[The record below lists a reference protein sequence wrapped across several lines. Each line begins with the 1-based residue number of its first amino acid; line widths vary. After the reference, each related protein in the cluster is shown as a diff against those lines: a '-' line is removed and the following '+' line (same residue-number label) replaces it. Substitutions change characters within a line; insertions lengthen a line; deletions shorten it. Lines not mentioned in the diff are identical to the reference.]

1 MNKATFQGLFT
12 AERDDKWSM
21 VMPVKKLIQDLSGW
35 VYRATHAEFITA
47 ALATTLTHEDSG
59 KTILMPAIDNTVI
72 TLPAAAATEV
82 GTTFQFIYTG
92 ADGGAKISI
101 SPAAA
106 DAIHGTITLAATVV
120 ELGGVDN
127 KDLILTKATAT
138 TGNSVKLV
146 ADGSAG
152 WYVVNSTGIWASE

>member
-35 VYRATHAEFITA
+35 VYRATHGEFITA
-47 ALATTLTHEDSG
+47 TLATTLTHEDSG

-72 TLPAAAATEV
+72 ALPAAAATEV

-92 ADGGAKISI
+92 GDAGAKVSI

-120 ELGGVDN
+120 ELNGTDN
-127 KDLILTKATAT
+127 KDLILTKASAT

-146 ADGSAG
+146 SDGVQG

>member
-12 AERDDKWSM
+12 AEILGNWRM
-21 VMPVKKLIQDLSGW
+21 VAPFKQMLIDLAGW
-35 VYRATHAEFITA
+35 IHRAIFNEFKTA
-47 ALATTLTHEDSG
+47 TLATTLTADDSG

-72 TLPAAAATEV
+72 SLPATEAGV
-82 GTTFQFIYTG
+82 WYQFIYTG
-92 ADGGAKISI
+92 ADAGAKISI
-101 SPAAA
+101 SPVAD